1 MTLLPKVLW
10 GIIASRAWIG
20 KWAKET
26 RIVNTQGE
34 PTHFFLYQY
43 FDFYLNPS
51 SFTLFRDTIAD
62 TMALLDRA
70 SAAGE
75 LRIRYDDITSE
86 SKLCTQRQGSCRRIL
101 LSEVYLPV
109 TIYILQLL
117 D

>member
-1 MTLLPKVLW
+1 MTLLPKALS

-26 RIVNTQGE
+26 RIVNIQGD
-34 PTHFFLYQY
+34 PTHFSLYRY
-43 FDFYLNPS
+43 FEFYLNLP

-70 SAAGE
+70 SDAGG
-75 LRIRYDDITSE
+75 LRVRYDGITSE
-86 SKLCTQRQGSCRRIL
+86 SKLCTQWRESCCRTLR
-101 LSEVYLPV
+101 SEVYPPV
-109 TIYILQLL
+109 TTYILQLL